1 VEKTLGDLIASL
13 PEEERFILTL
23 FLLKGMSNDQIA
35 ESLGV
40 PVKSVAA
47 VIKSGKE
54 RLLATLDFPPLA

>member
-1 VEKTLGDLIASL
+1 MEKTLGDLIASL